1 VPESSSH
8 TQFIPRADQKK
19 LAIST
24 ASLCFVAEQLPL
36 NATDDTTREMCEQM
50 AALRPELE
58 ELWKSLTQSGGVPVE
73 EIRSWRHDIRNLLNG
88 LLGYSEIIKEDLK
101 SRHHPLYNN
110 LRVIDQIAQT
120 ILGELENVREVQAVL
135 ERNAVSIDIKSTEGI
150 QMTLLVVDDSSDNR
164 TLLSHYL
171 TRLGYQVITA
181 SNGADGLDLIDQGG
195 IDVILLDLDMPG
207 LSGLD
212 VLQRLKESQNHR
224 DLPVI
229 MISGV
234 QDMQEVT
241 QCIAAGAEDYL
252 FKPFNSALLSARL
265 NNCVE
270 RIQWRQR
277 ERSYLEELERNHRFI
292 RSTFGRYLSNDI
304 VESLLDNPDGQTLGG
319 SKRNVAILM
328 ADIRSFTKLSERLDA
343 QQVVRILN
351 NYLGVMSDIIV
362 KHGGTVDEFIGD
374 AILALFGAPVE
385 ADDIADAAIACAI
398 EMQQAMSGVN
408 DKNREM
414 GLPEIHMGIGVN
426 YGEVVAGNIGSET
439 RAKYGVVGTPVNM
452 ASRIQAISSPG
463 EVLASEQVVNAIVNT
478 PPATG
483 SKRTFIPK
491 GSDHPLTLFPI
502 KFSMEKR
509 NDD

>member
-1 VPESSSH
+1 VPELSSK

-24 ASLCFVAEQLPL
+24 ASLCFVTEQLPL
-36 NATDDTTREMCEQM
+36 IATDDEIKEMCEQM
-50 AALRPELE
+50 AALQPELE
-58 ELWKSLTQSGGVPVE
+58 ALWKSLTQAGGVPVD
-73 EIRSWRHDIRNLLNG
+73 EIRNWRHDIRNLLNG
-88 LLGYSEIIKEDLK
+88 LLGYSEIIKEDLNT
-101 SRHHPLYNN
+101 RHHPLYNN

-135 ERNAVSIDIKSTEGI
+135 ERKSVTIDIKSNEGI

-181 SNGADGLDLIDQGG
+181 SNGQDGLDLIEQGG

-212 VLQRLKESQNHR
+212 VLQRLKDSQNHR

-292 RSTFGRYLSNDI
+292 RSTFGRYLSNEI

-328 ADIRSFTKLSERLDA
+328 ADIRSFTKLSESLDA

-351 NYLGVMSDIIV
+351 NYLGVMSDIII

-374 AILALFGAPVE
+374 AILALFGAPVKS
-385 ADDIADAAIACAI
+385 DDIADAAIQCAV
-398 EMQQAMSGVN
+398 EMQQAMPMVN
-408 DKNREM
+408 QKNREM
-414 GLPEIHMGIGVN
+414 GLPDIHMGIGVN
-426 YGEVVAGNIGSET
+426 YGEVVAGNIGSES

-452 ASRIQAISSPG
+452 ASRIQSISSPG
-463 EVLASEQVVNAIVNT
+463 EVLASEQLLNALVHL

-502 KFSMEKR
+502 KFSLEK
-509 NDD
+509 NDA